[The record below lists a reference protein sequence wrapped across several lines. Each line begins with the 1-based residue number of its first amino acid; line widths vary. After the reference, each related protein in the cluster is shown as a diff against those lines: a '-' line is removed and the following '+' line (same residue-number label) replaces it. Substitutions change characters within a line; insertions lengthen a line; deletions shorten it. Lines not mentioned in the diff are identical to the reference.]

1 MNRIEEAIEKPDK
14 IKFIYRKSEEYKTYF
29 SNGALGAISPRGDF
43 EFNLFFEHGELPK
56 EEVMDIEG
64 GQLKPEDEIITD
76 LTIIRDLKVGIIMTP
91 QQAENLGNWL
101 ISRVE
106 EYRKKM
112 NENE

>member
-1 MNRIEEAIEKPDK
+1 MNSIEEVIEKSDK
-14 IKFIYRKSEEYKTYF
+14 IKFVYEKSDEYKTYF
-29 SNGALGAISPRGDF
+29 SNGAIGAISPRGDF
-43 EFNLFFEHGELPK
+43 DFNLFFEHRELPK

-64 GQLKPEDEIITD
+64 SQLQPEDEIITD

-106 EYRKKM
+106 EYRNKM